1 MARHT
6 QMHVKD
12 AAIEMN
18 ENLLAAAANALNGSA
33 REPFGGGGE
42 IGASYAMRKDLRMQ
56 NGMSDDVRR
65 NGADNR
71 FDFGKFRHGG

>member
-1 MARHT
+1 
-6 QMHVKD
+6 
-12 AAIEMN
+12 
-18 ENLLAAAANALNGSA
+18 
-33 REPFGGGGE
+33 
-42 IGASYAMRKDLRMQ
+42 MQ